1 MVMGKYGSSRTQLQE
16 PASLEAMT
24 VRGDINIAAKDSE
37 EAVAPAYRAAAP
49 RQQAPRKAAQW
60 AKVPGISFGG
70 ITRELGISRNT
81 VNKYARALAPP
92 GTGRQ
97 GDSPNHGPKSLPVC
111 VFAEQELTAFWLDI
125 NPTFAHV

>member
-1 MVMGKYGSSRTQLQE
+1 MGKYGSSRTQLQNSA
-16 PASLEAMT
+16 PLEVLT
-24 VRGDINIAAKDSE
+24 VREELDMEVKDSGKG
-37 EAVAPAYRAAAP
+37 VAPAYRAATP

-60 AKVPGISFGG
+60 AKAPGISFGG
-70 ITRELGISRNT
+70 IARELGVSRNT
-81 VNKYARALAPP
+81 VNKYAHALAPP